1 MNRSILYWANRLVY
15 HLGNLDRLE
24 PFKRLRGWHYS
35 LLLREAGPNL
45 RLGPQ
50 ARIFNPANVTV
61 GRNCFIGNKARLYA
75 WNDRITI
82 GDNVLVAAEVLIT
95 TRNHGFEDTEVAMA
109 DQGYRNAPV
118 TIEDDVWIG
127 FRSIILAGVTVG
139 RGSILAA
146 NAVVTKDVAPHSIVG
161 GVPARLI
168 RKRTDS
174 NDDQES

>member
-1 MNRSILYWANRLVY
+1 MNRSILYWANRFVY
-15 HLGNLDRLE
+15 HLGNLDRFE
-24 PFKRLRGWHYS
+24 PLKRLRGWHYS
-35 LLLREAGPNL
+35 MLLHEAGSNL
-45 RLGPQ
+45 RLGPR
-50 ARIFNPANVTV
+50 ARIFNPANVIV
-61 GRNCFIGNKARLYA
+61 GSNCFIGNEARLYA

-82 GDNVLVAAEVLIT
+82 GNNVLIAAEVLIT
-95 TRNHGFEDTEVAMA
+95 TRNHGFEDTKVAMA

-146 NAVVTKDVAPHSIVG
+146 NTVVTKDVEPYSIVG

-168 RKRTDS
+168 RKRTD
-174 NDDQES
+174 NDHNEE